1 VHLVPENANIGADT
15 LKGNETPNITL
26 KTPRNIPSG
35 NHMNMISEDV
45 RVGLK
50 ANLPSWKTNGLG

>member
-26 KTPRNIPSG
+26 KMPRNSPSG